1 LRRDPAD
8 QKAWGE
14 FVRRYGPQIFRWC
27 RHWQLQ
33 EADAEDVTQTVLAK
47 LVQRMAT
54 FELDPARRFRAW
66 LKTVTHHALH
76 DQIEAR
82 SRPGQ
87 GSGDSR
93 VLQVLNSLE
102 AGDDLVRRLQEE
114 FDQELLAEAMIRV
127 RGRVSEQKWE
137 AFRLTAVEGL
147 SGAETAARLGMKVAT
162 VFTAK
167 SKVYKLVQEEVR
179 RLEEA

>member
-1 LRRDPAD
+1 
-8 QKAWGE
+8 
-14 FVRRYGPQIFRWC
+14 
-27 RHWQLQ
+27 
-33 EADAEDVTQTVLAK
+33 
-47 LVQRMAT
+47 
-54 FELDPARRFRAW
+54 
-66 LKTVTHHALH
+66 
-76 DQIEAR
+76 
-82 SRPGQ
+82 
-87 GSGDSR
+87 

-137 AFRLTAVEGL
+137 AFRLTAIEGL
-147 SGAETAARLGMKVAT
+147 SGAETAARLDMKVAT